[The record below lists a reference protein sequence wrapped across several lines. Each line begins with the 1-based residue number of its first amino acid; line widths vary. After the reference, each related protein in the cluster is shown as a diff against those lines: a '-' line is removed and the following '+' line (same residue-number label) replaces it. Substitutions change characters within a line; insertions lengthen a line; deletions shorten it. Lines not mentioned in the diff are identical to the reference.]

1 MRKIT
6 EESKKKNVL
15 SHKVRTFDFYKTSYS
30 DGCLIPKMSWLSQNK
45 VTSRRKKR
53 INIYILHYHRITESL
68 SWKRCYSF

>member
-1 MRKIT
+1 MRKMT

-45 VTSRRKKR
+45 VTSRRKKK
-53 INIYILHYHRITESL
+53 N
-68 SWKRCYSF
+68 

>member
-1 MRKIT
+1 MPMRKIT

-45 VTSRRKKR
+45 VTSRRKKK
-53 INIYILHYHRITESL
+53 N
-68 SWKRCYSF
+68 

>member
-30 DGCLIPKMSWLSQNK
+30 DGCLTPKMSWLSQNK
-45 VTSRRKKR
+45 VTSRRKKKEL
-53 INIYILHYHRITESL
+53 IFIYYITTESQ
-68 SWKRCYSF
+68 SH

>member
-45 VTSRRKKR
+45 VTSRRKKKEL
-53 INIYILHYHRITESL
+53 IFIYYITTESQ
-68 SWKRCYSF
+68 SH